1 MSEGKLPIEV
11 EDLSKRYEG
20 SDRLA
25 VDGLSMRVNAGEIYC
40 LLGPNGAG
48 KTTTINM
55 LLGFLKP
62 TRGIVRLFGMDV
74 HKNPLEIK
82 KYVAYVPENVN
93 LYGDFSA
100 VENLDYF
107 ARLAGRSL
115 GLTELESVLHRLGL
129 QKEVFSRRVKTF
141 SKGMRQKLGLAIAV
155 AKNAP
160 VILMDEPTSGLD
172 PMAVRDFIDVVDRLR
187 DDGTRVTSQY
197 TRYLLS
203 QRDRLTR
210 WYYEG
215 C

>member
-1 MSEGKLPIEV
+1 M
-11 EDLSKRYEG
+11 
-20 SDRLA
+20 
-25 VDGLSMRVNAGEIYC
+25 
-40 LLGPNGAG
+40 
-48 KTTTINM
+48 
-55 LLGFLKP
+55 
-62 TRGIVRLFGMDV
+62 
-74 HKNPLEIK
+74 
-82 KYVAYVPENVN
+82 PENVN